1 MFFVFCLIM
10 TENQSKKKVF
20 LSVKQ
25 KMTIVEK
32 LQARTSVKMLCREYG
47 VSWDIIHRIRREY
60 KLLSNFGNRGGHI
73 LQQKSKKILEWKY
86 KKSFIYVVLT
96 TQATG
101 NPLTDLLLQEKAME
115 ICGQHGSTSFAASRG
130 WLRNFKKRY
139 AIRFREKKV
148 SIDKESTNS
157 WRRK

>member
-1 MFFVFCLIM
+1 MLYIGFV
-10 TENQSKKKVF
+10 ENINFYQI
-20 LSVKQ
+20 LE
-25 KMTIVEK
+25 IVEGTYCNK
-32 LQARTSVKMLCREYG
+32 N
-47 VSWDIIHRIRREY
+47 RRRS
-60 KLLSNFGNRGGHI
+60 SNENIKNRLYMWF
-73 LQQKSKKILEWKY
+73 LQQ
-86 KKSFIYVVLT
+86 
-96 TQATG
+96 QATG

-157 WRRK
+157 